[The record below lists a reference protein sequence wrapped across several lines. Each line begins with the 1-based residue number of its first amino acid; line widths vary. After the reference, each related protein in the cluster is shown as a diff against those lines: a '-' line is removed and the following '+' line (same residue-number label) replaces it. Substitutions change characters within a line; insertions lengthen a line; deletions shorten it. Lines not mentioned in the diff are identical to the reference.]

1 MSGESIAWLILP
13 VPRNAI
19 FSKMLEVDTVD
30 EKALA
35 RIVFRRFARRQAVA
49 ETIMITAHG
58 VRWWKK
64 LEKNARYEKWC
75 RRAVKIF

>member
-1 MSGESIAWLILP
+1 MRGDSIAWLILP

-49 ETIMITAHG
+49 EMIMITAKKVEEARRKCG
-58 VRWWKK
+58 VR
-64 LEKNARYEKWC
+64 EVPSR
-75 RRAVKIF
+75 